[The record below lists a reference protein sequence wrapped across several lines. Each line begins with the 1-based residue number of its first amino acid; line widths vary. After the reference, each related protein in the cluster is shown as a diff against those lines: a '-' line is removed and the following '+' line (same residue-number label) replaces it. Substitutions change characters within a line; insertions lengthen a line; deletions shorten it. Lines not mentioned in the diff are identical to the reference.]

1 MMAAPLLAALVAAAA
16 AAPAPSAAKATPAT
30 PAAKATPTEKAAKAT
45 PATPAAKA
53 TQVAA
58 PVTGCLPAA
67 PLPGLGAVDPFRPPD
82 PKATE
87 LNSAG
92 KTYYR
97 DGKWEEARIEY
108 RAAEA
113 ADPAFLAP
121 RLNVACSFV
130 RQERFAEAT
139 AEVEAL
145 LARAYVPWA
154 REVLEAFDL
163 GALKPRPEMAR
174 IRRAMTAAATAWG
187 ADLDDA
193 VLFVGRARAPLKIP
207 PTGPGFFILNPHQE
221 VYAFLPTTGRFRQLT
236 NEDGRVLGL
245 LPTPDH
251 RRIVYVTAEKLI
263 RGAGDGDLALRGV
276 AIGELTLATMT
287 AEPPVR
293 VEGDVRRI
301 ELTTVGAM
309 TTFRIEG
316 ERVSGVFRR
325 GDRGGL
331 EPLPSRPVGR
341 GGAIVTARGAEAAA
355 ATAPIAAR
363 AGCRAIAREI
373 TASGKPRA
381 VVVSAPGR
389 PARRIGESFG
399 AGLVGLPI
407 P

>member
-1 MMAAPLLAALVAAAA
+1 MIAPVLAALVVAAPG
-16 AAPAPSAAKATPAT
+16 APAP
-30 PAAKATPTEKAAKAT
+30 PAAT
-45 PATPAAKA
+45 
-53 TQVAA
+53 
-58 PVTGCLPAA
+58 CLPST
-67 PLPGLGAVDPFRPPD
+67 PPPGLGAVDPFRAPD

-87 LNSAG
+87 LNTAG

-113 ADPAFLAP
+113 ADPTFLAP
-121 RLNVACSFV
+121 RLNIACSFV

-174 IRRAMTAAATAWG
+174 IRRAMTASAAAWG

-193 VLFVGRARAPLKIP
+193 VLLVGRARAPLKIP
-207 PTGPGFFILNPHQE
+207 ATGPGFFILNPHQE

-236 NEDGRVLGL
+236 NEDGRVLAL
-245 LPTPDH
+245 LRSPDR

-263 RGAGDGDLALRGV
+263 RGAKDDDLALRGV
-276 AIGELTLATMT
+276 ALGELTLATMT
-287 AEPPVR
+287 AEPPIR
-293 VEGDVRRI
+293 IAGDVRRL
-301 ELTTVGAM
+301 ELAAVGAM

-316 ERVSGVFRR
+316 DKISGSFRR
-325 GDRGGL
+325 GEKGTLD
-331 EPLPSRPVGR
+331 PLPASNSGGGRVGAPTHPLPNPPAMVRGEQSSPASHAKPAGR
-341 GGAIVTARGAEAAA
+341 GGVVVTARGTEPAAA
-355 ATAPIAAR
+355 APVAVGR
-363 AGCRAIAREI
+363 AGCRASAREVV
-373 TASGKPRA
+373 AAGKPRT

-389 PARRIGESFG
+389 PPRRIGEQFG
-399 AGLVGLPI
+399 AGLAGLPI

>member
-1 MMAAPLLAALVAAAA
+1 MIATLLAGLLAATPAAPAKPS
-16 AAPAPSAAKATPAT
+16 AAPAPPAR
-30 PAAKATPTEKAAKAT
+30 
-45 PATPAAKA
+45 
-53 TQVAA
+53 
-58 PVTGCLPAA
+58 GCLPA
-67 PLPGLGAVDPFRPPD
+67 PTLPGLGVVDPFRPPD

-92 KTYYR
+92 KSYYR

-108 RAAEA
+108 RAAET
-113 ADPAFLAP
+113 ADPTFLAP

-174 IRRAMTAAATAWG
+174 IRRAMTAAAAAWG

-207 PTGPGFFILNPHQE
+207 ATGPCFFILNPHQE

-236 NEDGRVLGL
+236 SEDGRVLAL
-245 LPTPDH
+245 LRTPD
-251 RRIVYVTAEKLI
+251 RRRVVYVTAEKLI
-263 RGAGDGDLALRGV
+263 RGAKDDDVALRGV

-287 AEPPVR
+287 AEPPIR
-293 VEGDVRRI
+293 VAGDVRRV
-301 ELTTVGAM
+301 ELAAVGAM
-309 TTFRIEG
+309 VTFRIDG
-316 ERVSGVFRR
+316 DRVSGLFRR
-325 GDRGGL
+325 ADRGGL
-331 EPLPSRPVGR
+331 DPLAPSPR
-341 GGAIVTARGAEAAA
+341 GKGGATIGETLKGSHTPREGLAPAKPSLPHAIVTARGAEPAMGSPL
-355 ATAPIAAR
+355 PIAR
-363 AGCRAIAREI
+363 AGCQASVREI
-373 TASGKPRA
+373 VAPGKPRT

-389 PARRIGESFG
+389 PPRRLGEQFG

>member
-1 MMAAPLLAALVAAAA
+1 MTAALLAGLLA
-16 AAPAPSAAKATPAT
+16 AAPATASATPAR
-30 PAAKATPTEKAAKAT
+30 
-45 PATPAAKA
+45 
-53 TQVAA
+53 
-58 PVTGCLPAA
+58 GCLPAA

-87 LNSAG
+87 LNTAG
-92 KTYYR
+92 KSYYR

-174 IRRAMTAAATAWG
+174 IRRAMTTAAAAWG

-207 PTGPGFFILNPHQE
+207 STGPGFFILNPHQE

-236 NEDGRVLGL
+236 NEDGRVLAL
-245 LPTPDH
+245 LRTPD
-251 RRIVYVTAEKLI
+251 RRRVVYVTAEKLI
-263 RGAGDGDLALRGV
+263 RGPKDDDLTLRGV

-287 AEPPVR
+287 AEPSIR
-293 VEGDVRRI
+293 VAGDVRRV
-301 ELTTVGAM
+301 ELAAVGAM
-309 TTFRIEG
+309 VTFRIDG
-316 ERVSGVFRR
+316 DRVSGLFRR
-325 GDRGGL
+325 ADRGGL
-331 EPLPSRPVGR
+331 DPLPISPSAKPARASLSH
-341 GGAIVTARGAEAAA
+341 AIVTARGAEPAGGPPL
-355 ATAPIAAR
+355 PIAR
-363 AGCRAIAREI
+363 AGCQASAREI
-373 TASGKPRA
+373 VAPGKPRT

-389 PARRIGESFG
+389 PPRRLGDQFG

>member
-1 MMAAPLLAALVAAAA
+1 MIAAPLLAALVAAAPPAPASA
-16 AAPAPSAAKATPAT
+16 AAPVS
-30 PAAKATPTEKAAKAT
+30 
-45 PATPAAKA
+45 
-53 TQVAA
+53 
-58 PVTGCLPAA
+58 GCLPAA

-113 ADPAFLAP
+113 ADPSFLAP

-163 GALKPRPEMAR
+163 AALKPRPEMAR

-193 VLFVGRARAPLKIP
+193 VLFVGRARTPLKIP

-245 LPTPDH
+245 LVTPDH

-263 RGAGDGDLALRGV
+263 RGADPDDLALRGV

-287 AEPPVR
+287 PETPVR
-293 VEGDVRRI
+293 VDGDVRRI
-301 ELTTVGAM
+301 ELAAVGAM
-309 TTFRIEG
+309 TTFKIDG
-316 ERVSGVFRR
+316 DRVSGWFRR
-325 GDRGGL
+325 ADKGRL
-331 EPLPSRPVGR
+331 EPLPPRPGTGR
-341 GGAIVTARGAEAAA
+341 SGPVVTAHGAVP
-355 ATAPIAAR
+355 ATAPAPVGAK
-363 AGCRAIAREI
+363 AGCRATAREI
-373 TASGKPRA
+373 AAPGKLRT

>member
-1 MMAAPLLAALVAAAA
+1 MIAAPLLAALVAAA
-16 AAPAPSAAKATPAT
+16 P
-30 PAAKATPTEKAAKAT
+30 
-45 PATPAAKA
+45 
-53 TQVAA
+53 
-58 PVTGCLPAA
+58 PVSGCLPTA
-67 PLPGLGAVDPFRPPD
+67 PLAGLGAVDPFRPPD
-82 PKATE
+82 PRATE

-113 ADPAFLAP
+113 ADPTFLAP
-121 RLNVACSFV
+121 RLNIACSFV

-139 AEVEAL
+139 AEVETL

-187 ADLDDA
+187 AGLDDA
-193 VLFVGRARAPLKIP
+193 VLFVGRARAPLRIP
-207 PTGPGFFILNPHQE
+207 PTGAGFFILNPHQE
-221 VYAFLPTTGRFRQLT
+221 VYAFLPVTGRFRQLT

-245 LPTPDH
+245 LTTPDH

-263 RGAGDGDLALRGV
+263 RGASPDDLALRGV

-293 VEGDVRRI
+293 VDGDVRRV
-301 ELTTVGAM
+301 ELAAVGAM

-316 ERVSGVFRR
+316 DRVSGLFRR
-325 GDRGGL
+325 ADKGRL
-331 EPLPSRPVGR
+331 EPLPARPGAGR
-341 GGAIVTARGAEAAA
+341 GGAIVTARGAEPSAAPTA
-355 ATAPIAAR
+355 ATAS
-363 AGCRAIAREI
+363 AGCRATAREI
-373 TASGKPRA
+373 AARGKPRT
-381 VVVSAPGR
+381 VVVSAPRR
-389 PARRIGESFG
+389 PARVIGEQFG
-399 AGLVGLPI
+399 AGLAGLPI

>member
-1 MMAAPLLAALVAAAA
+1 MISTLLAGLLA
-16 AAPAPSAAKATPAT
+16 AT
-30 PAAKATPTEKAAKAT
+30 PAAPAK
-45 PATPAAKA
+45 PS
-53 TQVAA
+53 AA
-58 PVTGCLPAA
+58 PTPPARGCLPAA
-67 PLPGLGAVDPFRPPD
+67 PLPGLGVVDPFRPPD

-92 KTYYR
+92 KSYYR

-108 RAAEA
+108 RAAET

-121 RLNVACSFV
+121 RLNIACSFV

-174 IRRAMTAAATAWG
+174 IRRAMTAAAAAWG

-207 PTGPGFFILNPHQE
+207 ANGPGFFILNPHQE

-236 NEDGRVLGL
+236 NEDGRVLAL
-245 LPTPDH
+245 LRTPD
-251 RRIVYVTAEKLI
+251 RRRVVYVTAEKLI
-263 RGAGDGDLALRGV
+263 RGAKDDDLVLRGV

-287 AEPPVR
+287 AEPPIR
-293 VEGDVRRI
+293 VAGDVRRV
-301 ELTTVGAM
+301 ELAAVGAM
-309 TTFRIEG
+309 VTFRIDG
-316 ERVSGVFRR
+316 DRVSGLFRR
-325 GDRGGL
+325 ADRGGL
-331 EPLPSRPVGR
+331 DPLPPRTGGK
-341 GGAIVTARGAEAAA
+341 GGAIVTARGAEPAAGLPL
-355 ATAPIAAR
+355 PIGR
-363 AGCRAIAREI
+363 AGCQASVREI
-373 TASGKPRA
+373 VAPGKPRT

-389 PARRIGESFG
+389 PPRRLGEQFG